1 MPVVPGR
8 EHRNAPDMVP
18 DPTLGGV
25 GRGHGRHSG
34 KRPGP
39 TEWRDVAAGPE
50 RCGSTSMATS
60 PGREGRPARL
70 RGRQESAGPG
80 QRGRPPQ
87 AGRQVQRQG
96 SGNGHALGRVLGG
109 VGEVSGAANEG
120 PRPRLRLPP
129 GDNWRQR
136 EASQL
141 RTRSALCLSET
152 ALRPAAACR
161 TAPG

>member
-70 RGRQESAGPG
+70 RGRGRGGGPPRREG
-80 QRGRPPQ
+80 KCKGREV
-87 AGRQVQRQG
+87 GT
-96 SGNGHALGRVLGG
+96 GHALGRVLGG

-129 GDNWRQR
+129 GDNGRQR

-152 ALRPAAACR
+152 TPRPAACR